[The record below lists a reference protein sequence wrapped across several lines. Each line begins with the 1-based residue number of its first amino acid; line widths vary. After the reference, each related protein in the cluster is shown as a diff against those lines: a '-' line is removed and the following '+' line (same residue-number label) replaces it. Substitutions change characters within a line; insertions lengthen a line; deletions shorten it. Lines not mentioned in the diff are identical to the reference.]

1 MCHCF
6 LDENQYN
13 HINDQKV
20 PWVGVGLEGWVGMKT
35 GELQSVLTLDLEV
48 VR

>member
-6 LDENQYN
+6 LDETQYN

-20 PWVGVGLEGWVGMKT
+20 PWVGVGLEGVGGNENRGT
-35 GELQSVLTLDLEV
+35 SISSNIGFGGW
-48 VR
+48 